1 MKNLVKPIMF
11 GGLAIGLCVAVAA
24 FAFPSKIS
32 GTDNSAAAGSEE
44 AAIKWISWEEAIKAS
59 EKQPKKIFVDVY
71 TDWCGWCK
79 QMDRTT
85 FSDPKVVEVVNKNF
99 YAVKF
104 DAEGKNDI
112 AYGNRTVKFIAS
124 GSRGVHELAYA
135 LLDGRMGYPSYVYLN
150 EKQERITISPGYK
163 PTEPFLK
170 ELSFIIGEHYK
181 TTSFDEYMKK

>member
-11 GGLAIGLCVAVAA
+11 GVLAVGLSVAVAA
-24 FAFPSKIS
+24 FAFPSRIPS
-32 GTDNSAAAGSEE
+32 TDNKAPRGSAE
-44 AAIKWISWEEAIKAS
+44 AAIQWISWEEAIKAS

-85 FSDPKVVEVVNKNF
+85 FSDPKVIETVNKNF

-112 AYGNRTVKFIAS
+112 VYGDRTFKFIAS

-163 PTEPFLK
+163 PTESFLK
-170 ELSFIIGEHYK
+170 ELAFITGEHYK